1 MRSFNVRLR
10 DTVAVAAAIILSAC
24 VTEGPPE
31 EGLRAPQQFDQAAV
45 ACPRDISAGRY
56 ASEMFR
62 TGASVYQKNDIASA
76 LVAWRKAA
84 LAGDAL
90 AQYNLAVMLET
101 GNGVAAN
108 AGLAACWYRLS
119 AAQGYA
125 PAQNN
130 LGILYQDGRGTPQD
144 YVRAADYYQS
154 AAEAGLAPAQRHL
167 AILLEAGWGVP
178 RDPAEATLWLKRS
191 AAKGYPPA
199 ARTLGMWLDAGS
211 VIERDF
217 EQAISWTKKA
227 IKDGDADALSN
238 LGWFYFR
245 DQGGVQDLDTAIKNF
260 KESAIKGA
268 RTGQYNLA
276 LAYFDGKGIP
286 ENRPQAIKLWRQS
299 AAQGFHPAMN
309 WLGTAYDRGWGVQQ
323 DPKKSLE
330 WYIRAHEAG
339 SVDALNNLGVAF
351 RDGVGVNK
359 DTSRAEAFFHQAD
372 RRGHIMAAVNL
383 AAKLEASG
391 YSFDDKRA
399 FTLYMKSANRGLAH
413 AQAKVAQFYEFGTG
427 IEKNLVNAYM
437 WYSLSKTGNTGQAQS
452 IDPYGA
458 ARAGLLAERGID
470 RLKTELTAQQMETA
484 ETATTYFQP
493 KILHGYNV
501 VRGRA
506 DAIDIVLNPNET
518 LAKITQGEA
527 RYSERL
533 TKPVKE
539 IASEIASSPAA
550 DIRPKL
556 TQAALNMSRAVETVS
571 TNSERCQLINELKTS
586 VDLAADCQITQTML
600 DALTENLSGLALTAA
615 KDVPKTRVLL
625 VGIDEY
631 HAPQGKRSWPNLQ
644 YPVRDIERIASLLKN
659 EFAMDVTV
667 LKNPKSKKE
676 VEAVFW
682 DVHASIQPMDQ
693 FLFIWSGHGIYSDW
707 RGQGY
712 LALSSTPMNVAAE
725 NQQAFL
731 ADAKGDAYYHDYLSY
746 NDIHA
751 FLSGIDADVLFLVD
765 ACQSGLADVDATFRR
780 GQTKGIAVEPR
791 GRIRVGI
798 TSSDDWGSAVPDKSP
813 FMDALYAYLRE
824 IDDVG
829 IEGNDR
835 GLWGSMKKYIERQ
848 RASNQGIP
856 LIHRYEIPGSY
867 PESDSAFRF
876 KPVDKAK
883 QISALPEKPTNYRS
897 GRLEN

>member
-1 MRSFNVRLR
+1 MRSLSFRFR
-10 DTVAVAAAIILSAC
+10 DIVAAAAVIILSAC
-24 VTEGPPE
+24 VTERPPE
-31 EGLRAPQQFDQAAV
+31 EGLRAPQQFDQSSV
-45 ACPRDISAGRY
+45 ECPSGISAGRF
-56 ASEMFR
+56 ASEMFL
-62 TGASVYQKNDIASA
+62 TGAKLYQQDDMASA
-76 LVAWRKAA
+76 LIAWRKAA

-90 AQYNLAVMLET
+90 AQYNLAVMLEN
-101 GNGVAAN
+101 GNGETAS
-108 AGLAACWYRLS
+108 AGLAACWYRQS
-119 AAQGYA
+119 SAQGYA

-130 LGILYQDGRGTPQD
+130 LGILYQDGRGVAQD

-154 AAEAGLAPAQRHL
+154 AAESGLAPAQRHL

-178 RDPAEATLWLKRS
+178 RDPAEALMWLKRS
-191 AAKGYPPA
+191 AEKGYPPA

-211 VIERDF
+211 VIDRDF
-217 EQAISWTKKA
+217 EQAISWTEKA

-245 DQGGVQDLDTAIKNF
+245 DQGGVQDLGTAIKNF
-260 KESAIKGA
+260 EESAAKGA

-276 LAYFDGKGIP
+276 LAYFDGKGVP
-286 ENRPQAIKLWRQS
+286 EDRPQAIKLWRQS
-299 AAQGFHPAMN
+299 AKQGFHPAMN

-323 DPKKSLE
+323 DPKKALE

-359 DTSRAEAFFHQAD
+359 DLARAEAFFHKAD

-391 YSFDDKRA
+391 YSFDDKRS
-399 FTLYMKSANRGLAH
+399 FKFYMKSANRGLAH
-413 AQAKVAQFYEFGTG
+413 AQAKVAQFYEAGTG
-427 IEKNLVNAYM
+427 VEENLVNAYM
-437 WYSLSKTGNTGQAQS
+437 WYSLSKTGNMGQAQS
-452 IDPYGA
+452 IDSYGA
-458 ARAGLLAERGID
+458 ARAGLLADRGIN
-470 RLKTELTAQQMETA
+470 RLKTKLTAQQIETA

-493 KILHGYNV
+493 KVLHGLNV

-506 DAIDIVLNPNET
+506 DAINVVLNPDDT
-518 LAKITQGEA
+518 LVQFSPNGI

-533 TKPVKE
+533 TQPVKE
-539 IASEIASSPAA
+539 VASAIASSAAA
-550 DIRPKL
+550 DVSPKL

-571 TNSERCQLINELKTS
+571 TTSERCQLINELKTS
-586 VDLAADCQITQTML
+586 VDLPADCQITQTML
-600 DALTENLSGLALTAA
+600 DALTENLSGLAVTAA
-615 KDVPKTRVLL
+615 KDIPKTRVLL
-625 VGIDEY
+625 VGIEEY
-631 HAPQGKRSWPNLQ
+631 SAPAGKRSWPNLQ
-644 YPVRDIERIASLLKN
+644 YPVRDIERIANLLKN

-667 LKNPKSKKE
+667 LKNPKTKKE

-682 DVHASIQPMDQ
+682 DVHSSIQPMDQ

-712 LALSSTPMNVAAE
+712 LALSSTPMNVALE

-731 ADAKGDAYYHDYLSY
+731 ADSKGDAYYHNYLSY

-780 GQTKGIAVEPR
+780 GQTKGILVEPR

-829 IEGNDR
+829 LEGNDR

-876 KPVDKAK
+876 KPIVKTK
-883 QISALPEKPTNYRS
+883 QISELAKNIQK
-897 GRLEN
+897 